1 MKTSIGVTSF
11 LLAVL
16 CLSFTAGPR
25 KQYCNERF
33 RFCMEYPDGFKADG
47 ESANGDGQTF
57 SALKGAAKIWAYAH
71 LALDP
76 RDLDE
81 NNDPDP
87 LKHEFKTST
96 EGIKLAYKVMRP
108 DYYIFS
114 GANSNGDIVYCKTAR
129 HKINYMGNPGS
140 EVLQSIMIIYPAAE
154 QEKYKDYCT
163 YIAGS
168 LK

>member
-1 MKTSIGVTSF
+1 MKATICVTS
-11 LLAVL
+11 LVLAIL
-16 CLSFTAGPR
+16 CLSFTTGPR
-25 KQYCNERF
+25 KQYCNNRF
-33 RFCMEYPDGFKADG
+33 QFCMEYPDDFKANG
-47 ESANGDGQTF
+47 ESGNGDGQTF
-57 SALKGAAKIWAYAH
+57 SAPKSTAKIWAYGH

-81 NNDPDP
+81 NADPDP

-96 EGIKLAYKVMRP
+96 EGLKLAYKVIKP
-108 DYYIFS
+108 NFYIFS
-114 GANSNGDIVYCKTAR
+114 GTNDKGDIVYCKTAR
-129 HKINYMGNPGS
+129 HKINYMGSPDS

-154 QEKYKDYCT
+154 QDKYKDYCT